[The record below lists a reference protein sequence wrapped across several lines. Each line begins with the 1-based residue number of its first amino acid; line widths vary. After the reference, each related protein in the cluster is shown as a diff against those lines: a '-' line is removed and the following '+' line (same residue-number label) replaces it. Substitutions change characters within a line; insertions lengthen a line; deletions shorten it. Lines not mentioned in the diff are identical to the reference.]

1 MNTNSFNIQ
10 NVIRLTKN
18 RIIESKRKLLLQ
30 ALLYY
35 GIILCIGFF
44 WLSITNNDLPYIIM
58 YTGFLIFFF
67 AVNTASFFANI
78 LEDIQTKESN
88 CVYFMIPASIS
99 EKFVSRLAFVI
110 IKCIF
115 LLGITFILAELTRS
129 VLDYISGTPNINI
142 LTYFFQSN
150 IAKTDISETTYM
162 EVKSEPLVN
171 AYNLIWSVWTIT
183 TFMLGG
189 CWYRKRPFGKV
200 ILWHILLFMLIMI
213 IGINQFFHFVQTNVA
228 FTQDVT
234 ELTEE
239 YTSQGQNIV
248 SAIEILLTLL
258 SVFNIW
264 LSYRLFKRR
273 QIIK

>member
-58 YTGFLIFFF
+58 YTEFLIFFF

-88 CVYFMIPASIS
+88 CFYFMIPASIS

-110 IKCIF
+110 IKCIL
-115 LLGITFILAELTRS
+115 LLGVTFVLAELTRYMLDLLLGMPNFNIIKCYSQSLS
-129 VLDYISGTPNINI
+129 VNQNLVMN
-142 LTYFFQSN
+142 TYN
-150 IAKTDISETTYM
+150 
-162 EVKSEPLVN
+162 V
-171 AYNLIWSVWTIT
+171 IWSIWILS
-183 TFMLGG
+183 TFILGG